1 VVVASS
7 PTYPK
12 HNGPFGAGK
21 QPVDVLVR
29 IAAPWT
35 LRVCSIPA
43 ALLLLMLLLQV
54 HGSPEAA
61 EAAKQLP
68 TWRQLPTILA
78 AALQSR
84 ALLYFSGLGF
94 LWMFCMSSLFS
105 WLPLLVA
112 NIQTGTALSHS
123 SMGHATV
130 LATRNSTSAHGSA
143 AVQDASAAAAEA
155 AAAASR
161 QITQALLASTVP
173 YIGAA
178 AATVLV
184 AWLASGHKL
193 NRRAGS
199 SSGSSSSSKV
209 AAPQPQQHTKM
220 FHVAVPLLAG
230 AVPLLCFTPA
240 YNAHPGA
247 GFTML
252 CIALTAGFAA
262 NSTMIAE
269 ASRTVPPSTAGIGLT
284 VFNLSVAM
292 GGLAGPAVIGVL
304 VQATGG
310 FHWAVVLVG
319 LVMAV
324 AAAVAGARG
333 VWELLGCGQDCAT
346 VTAAAAA
353 PSIEAG
359 IDVEAPSDPGIDAG
373 AMRVAVKF

>member
-1 VVVASS
+1 M
-7 PTYPK
+7 
-12 HNGPFGAGK
+12 
-21 QPVDVLVR
+21 
-29 IAAPWT
+29 
-35 LRVCSIPA
+35 
-43 ALLLLMLLLQV
+43 LMLTLQV

-68 TWRQLPTILA
+68 TWRQLPTMLA
-78 AALQSR
+78 AALCSP

-105 WLPLLVA
+105 WLPLLVS

-130 LATRNSTSAHGSA
+130 LATRNSTSASTSTGAYGSA
-143 AVQDASAAAAEA
+143 AAQDASAAAAEA

-161 QITQALLASTVP
+161 QITQALLACTVP

-184 AWLASGHKL
+184 AWLASGSKL
-193 NRRAGS
+193 NSR
-199 SSGSSSSSKV
+199 SGSSSSSNSNSGV
-209 AAPQPQQHTKM
+209 AAPKQQQQHRTKM
-220 FHVAVPLLAG
+220 IHVAVPLLAG

-247 GFTML
+247 GFAML
-252 CIALTAGFAA
+252 CVALTAGFAA
-262 NSTMIAE
+262 SSTMIAE

-319 LVMAV
+319 LVMAA
-324 AAAVAGARG
+324 AAAVAAARG
-333 VWELLGCGQDCAT
+333 VWELLGCGGNG
-346 VTAAAAA
+346 AAAT
-353 PSIEAG
+353 PSIEAD
-359 IDVEAPSDPGIDAG
+359 IDIEAPRNVKDAG
-373 AMRVAVKF
+373 VMNVAVKYLVMVSELHCKAFVKTA

>member
-1 VVVASS
+1 
-7 PTYPK
+7 
-12 HNGPFGAGK
+12 
-21 QPVDVLVR
+21 
-29 IAAPWT
+29 
-35 LRVCSIPA
+35 
-43 ALLLLMLLLQV
+43 LLLLMLLLQV

-78 AALQSR
+78 AALQSH
-84 ALLYFSGLGF
+84 ALLYLSGLGF

-105 WLPLLVA
+105 WLPLPVA

-130 LATRNSTSAHGSA
+130 LATRNSTSSASTAYGSA
-143 AVQDASAAAAEA
+143 AVQVASVAAAEA

-184 AWLASGHKL
+184 AWLASGNKL

-199 SSGSSSSSKV
+199 SSSSSSSKV
-209 AAPQPQQHTKM
+209 GAPQQQQQQHTKM

-240 YNAHPGA
+240 CNAHPGA
-247 GFTML
+247 GFAML
-252 CIALTAGFAA
+252 CVALTAGFAA

-333 VWELLGCGQDCAT
+333 VWELHGWGGIGAAAAAA
-346 VTAAAAA
+346 AAAAA
-353 PSIEAG
+353 PSIEADF
-359 IDVEAPSDPGIDAG
+359 DVEAPRNSGKDAG
-373 AMRVAVKF
+373 VVRVAVKF